1 MYLLISQNTEQ
12 LRIDPLH
19 VFHQVFKPLMI
30 FTDKFAVQETR
41 TFFEK
46 VVVRFQIEET
56 FISASSLGFNVIL
69 NNKCHIAEPER
80 QIPSENEPIM
90 VLTIEPMTIVG
101 AEFFERSFVLKIC
114 DWLVVVG
121 HAC

>member
-12 LRIDPLH
+12 LRINPLH
-19 VFHQVFKPLMI
+19 VFHQVFEPLMI
-30 FTDKFAVQETR
+30 FTDKLAVQETC

-46 VVVRFQIEET
+46 VVVRFQVEEA

-69 NNKCHIAEPER
+69 NNKCHVAESQR

-90 VLTIEPMTIVG
+90 ILTIKPMAIVG

-121 HAC
+121 HDC